1 MKTDS
6 IQKLLLFA
14 MLAGSLSMIYSC
26 GSEGKKERANVVGT
40 DTTMLCVGYHWTENE
55 GREFLEKQ
63 RSSYTTAADW
73 TKRAEQIRREILRG
87 TGLEKFPEKCPLNPI
102 FGDIRSY
109 EGYQVQNVAFE
120 SLPGVFVT
128 GSLYRPT
135 DAGEN
140 LPGILN
146 THGHWANRDDY
157 GRYRPDA
164 QKRFAAMAR
173 MGAIV

>member
-1 MKTDS
+1 
-6 IQKLLLFA
+6 

-73 TKRAEQIRREILRG
+73 TKRAEQIRREIQRYRVG
-87 TGLEKFPEKCPLNPI
+87 KFPEKCPLNPI

-120 SLPGVFVT
+120 SLPEYLLG
-128 GSLYRPT
+128 GLYQPT
-135 DAGEN
+135 DAGR
-140 LPGILN
+140 IFQH
-146 THGHWANRDDY
+146 THTRTLGKPR
-157 GRYRPDA
+157 
-164 QKRFAAMAR
+164 
-173 MGAIV
+173 